1 MRADQPPGR
10 YALLVAIGEYEDPS
24 LDQLR
29 APQQDVQR
37 LAAILEDPAV
47 GNFTVRV
54 LEDAPDHEIRREI
67 EDLLT
72 DRINDDLVLLY
83 FSCHGI
89 VDPYHRLY
97 FAATN
102 TVRTRPAST
111 AISRSF
117 VNDQLEA
124 CRAAAK
130 VLVLDCCFAGAFAEG
145 FKSAPQ
151 GALDGQVGRGYVVL
165 SACDSYEYAFESDGL
180 VESAPR
186 GSIFTDVLL
195 EGLATGGADLDG
207 DGRVGVDEL
216 FRYVHDGVVR
226 RRPDQ
231 KPKWSAYNAEP
242 HIYLARATQPAGPG
256 TAYLGGPAPAGQPAE
271 PETGRDRVAGGVSAT
286 GSAAGVVGGP
296 AGGVIA
302 SRTDLPAP
310 PRPTNY
316 NRHQALVARGF
327 RTGADLVRRTFGPLG
342 RRVLVE
348 DEAGIYH
355 ELGEAASIVR
365 LFAPHDTRD
374 AIGAG
379 YVRDL
384 VEGVRH
390 RVGDGAATTV
400 VLAQAMLDR
409 ASAALRSGANPVALR
424 RGIESAALDVIG
436 ELGVIATPLESKEQL
451 RAVSTMASG
460 DGVIG
465 DLLAEAMEK
474 VGRDGVITVEESNLF
489 GLELELTEGMSLR
502 AGHVSPY
509 FATDSESGEAVL
521 DDPYLLIVDQRLAAA
536 HDLLPIL
543 DQVMDSGRPL
553 AVFAQEVREAALSVL
568 IVNKVRQTFRS
579 VAVRLPWPDA
589 QRRTIMEDLAVL
601 TGATVVGA
609 DPDGTGGLATATLSV
624 LGRARK
630 VITTRRES
638 TVVDGAGDADAIR
651 HRVEQLR
658 TDLRRAGAAVEREFL
673 RDRLARLAGGV
684 AVIRVGEA
692 TEARAQKRKR
702 QIDDAVRN
710 AKAAAE
716 GGLVPGGGAAL
727 LTVAARI
734 AGRGPAGGDEAL
746 GYAVVLDAL
755 AAPFEELMR
764 NAGRNPDA
772 VLELS
777 RRGPGATFDVVA
789 GRYVVALDDGIIDA
803 AATLR
808 EAVGSAAGAVTR
820 YLMIA

>member
-1 MRADQPPGR
+1 MSADPPAGR

-37 LAAILEDPAV
+37 LAAVLEDPAV
-47 GNFTVRV
+47 GNFAVRT

-72 DRINDDLVLLY
+72 DRANDDLVLLY

-89 VDPYHRLY
+89 VDPFHRLY

-117 VNDQLEA
+117 VNEQLEA

-145 FKSAPQ
+145 FKGAPQ
-151 GALDGQVGRGYVVL
+151 GALDGQIGRGYVVI

-207 DGRVGVDEL
+207 DGRIGVDEL

-242 HIYLARATQPAGPG
+242 HIYLASVAQPAGPVGVGGGGAAG
-256 TAYLGGPAPAGQPAE
+256 TGPA
-271 PETGRDRVAGGVSAT
+271 VAK
-286 GSAAGVVGGP
+286 AAV
-296 AGGVIA
+296 
-302 SRTDLPAP
+302 PAP

-355 ELGEAASIVR
+355 ELGDAASIVR
-365 LFAPHDTRD
+365 LFAPYDTRD

-400 VLAQAMLDR
+400 VLAQAMLDG
-409 ASAALRSGANPVALR
+409 ASVALRGGANPVALR
-424 RGIESAALDVIG
+424 RGVESAALDVIG
-436 ELGVIATPLESKEQL
+436 ELAVIATPLETKEQL

-509 FATDSESGEAVL
+509 FVTDPVSGEAVL
-521 DDPYLLIVDQRLAAA
+521 DDPYVLLVDQRLAAA
-536 HDLLPIL
+536 QDLLPIL
-543 DQVMDSGRPL
+543 DQVMEEGRSL
-553 AVFAQEVREAALSVL
+553 AVFAQDVREAALSVL

-579 VAVRLPWPDA
+579 VAVRLPWPDG
-589 QRRTIMEDLAVL
+589 QRRIVMEDLAVL
-601 TGATVVGA
+601 TGATVISAVASGSGGSGG
-609 DPDGTGGLATATLSV
+609 PGGGLASTTLAM

-638 TVVDGAGDADAIR
+638 TLVDGAGDPVAIR
-651 HRVEQLR
+651 QRVEQIRADLGR
-658 TDLRRAGAAVEREFL
+658 TGAGVEREFL

-692 TEARAQKRKR
+692 TEVQAQKRKR

-727 LTVAARI
+727 LTAARRLN
-734 AGRGPAGGDEAL
+734 GRGPTGGDEAL
-746 GYAVVLDAL
+746 GYDLVLDAL

-772 VLELS
+772 AVELC
-777 RRGPGATFDVVA
+777 RRGPGVTFDVVS
-789 GRYVVALDDGIIDA
+789 GRYVAALDDGIIDA

-808 EAVGSAAGAVTR
+808 EAVGAAAGAVTR

>member
-1 MRADQPPGR
+1 MRTDPPAGR

-37 LAAILEDPAV
+37 LAAVLEDPAV
-47 GNFTVRV
+47 GNFTVRA
-54 LEDAPDHEIRREI
+54 LEDAPDSEIRREI
-67 EDLLT
+67 EDLLA
-72 DRINDDLVLLY
+72 DRVNDDLVLLY

-145 FKSAPQ
+145 FKGAPQ
-151 GALDGQVGRGYVVL
+151 GALEGQVGRGYVVI

-186 GSIFTDVLL
+186 SSIFTDVLL

-207 DGRVGVDEL
+207 DGRIGVDEL

-242 HIYLARATQPAGPG
+242 HIYLANVAQPVGPTG
-256 TAYLGGPAPAGQPAE
+256 ESAVAAAQPAPATEPAALKA
-271 PETGRDRVAGGVSAT
+271 PPPV
-286 GSAAGVVGGP
+286 
-296 AGGVIA
+296 
-302 SRTDLPAP
+302 P

-355 ELGEAASIVR
+355 ELGDATSIVR

-379 YVRDL
+379 YVREL
-384 VEGVRH
+384 VEGVRQ

-400 VLAQAMLDR
+400 VLAQAMFDG
-409 ASAALRSGANPVALR
+409 ASVALRAGANPVALR
-424 RGIESAALDVIG
+424 RGVESAALDVIG
-436 ELGVIATPLESKEQL
+436 ELAVIATPLETKEQL

-489 GLELELTEGMSLR
+489 GLELELTDGMSLR
-502 AGHVSPY
+502 VGHVSPY
-509 FATDSESGEAVL
+509 FVTDPESGEAVL
-521 DDPYLLIVDQRLAAA
+521 DDPYVLIVDQRLSAAQ
-536 HDLLPIL
+536 DLTPLL
-543 DQVMDSGRPL
+543 DRVMEEERPL
-553 AVFAQEVREAALSVL
+553 AVFAQDVREAALSVL
-568 IVNKVRQTFRS
+568 IVNKVRKTFRS
-579 VAVRLPWPDA
+579 VAVRLPWPNG
-589 QRRTIMEDLAVL
+589 QRRTVMEDLAVL
-601 TGATVVGA
+601 TGATVIDGC
-609 DPDGTGGLATATLSV
+609 PDGGTGKLAAATPAV

-638 TVVDGAGDADAIR
+638 TVVHGAGDPAAIR
-651 HRVEQLR
+651 RRVEQIR
-658 TDLRRAGAAVEREFL
+658 TELQVAATGPEREFL

-692 TEARAQKRKR
+692 TEVQAQKRKR

-716 GGLVPGGGAAL
+716 GGLLPGGGAAL
-727 LTVAARI
+727 LAVADRL
-734 AGRGPAGGDEAL
+734 AGRGPSGGDEAT
-746 GYAVVLDAL
+746 GYRLVLDAL

-772 VLELS
+772 YLETS
-777 RRGPGATFDVVA
+777 RRDPGMTFDVVS
-789 GRYVVALDDGIIDA
+789 GRYVAALDDGIIDA

-808 EAVGSAAGAVTR
+808 EAVGAAAGAVTR

>member
-1 MRADQPPGR
+1 MPVPVRTDPPAGR
-10 YALLVAIGEYEDPS
+10 YALLVATGEYEDPS

-37 LAAILEDPAV
+37 LAAVLEDPAV
-47 GNFTVRV
+47 GNFTVRT

-67 EDLLT
+67 EDLLA
-72 DRINDDLVLLY
+72 DRVDDDLVLLY

-89 VDPYHRLY
+89 VDPFHRLY

-145 FKSAPQ
+145 FKGAPPS
-151 GALDGQVGRGYVVL
+151 ALDGQIGRGYVVL

-207 DGRVGVDEL
+207 DGRIGVDEL

-242 HIYLARATQPAGPG
+242 HIYLARVAQPAD
-256 TAYLGGPAPAGQPAE
+256 PAIG
-271 PETGRDRVAGGVSAT
+271 VAGGVA
-286 GSAAGVVGGP
+286 GPAIGVAGV
-296 AGGVIA
+296 AGGVA
-302 SRTDLPAP
+302 GLAGGAAGRPLAGPVVAKAVPPPP

-355 ELGEAASIVR
+355 ELGDAASIVR

-400 VLAQAMLDR
+400 VLAQAMFDG
-409 ASAALRSGANPVALR
+409 ASAALRAGANPVALR
-424 RGIESAALDVIG
+424 RGVESAALDVIG
-436 ELGVIATPLESKEQL
+436 ELAVLATPLETKEQL

-502 AGHVSPY
+502 GGHVSPY
-509 FATDSESGEAVL
+509 FVTDPASGEAVL
-521 DDPYLLIVDQRLAAA
+521 DDPYVLIVDQRLAAA
-536 HDLLPIL
+536 QDLLPIL
-543 DQVMDSGRPL
+543 EQVTEERRPL
-553 AVFAQEVREAALSVL
+553 AIFAQDVREAALSVL
-568 IVNKVRQTFRS
+568 IVKKVRETFRS
-579 VAVRLPWPDA
+579 VAVRLPWPNG

-601 TGATVVGA
+601 TGATVITVDA
-609 DPDGTGGLATATLSV
+609 EATLST

-638 TVVDGAGDADAIR
+638 TLVDGGGEPDAIR
-651 HRVEQLR
+651 RRVEQIR
-658 TDLRRAGAAVEREFL
+658 TELGVAGAGAEREFL

-716 GGLVPGGGAAL
+716 GGLLPGGGAAL
-727 LTVAARI
+727 LTVAGRL
-734 AGRGPAGGDEAL
+734 AGRGPAGDDEAL
-746 GYAVVLDAL
+746 GYALVLDAL

-772 VLELS
+772 VVELR
-777 RRGPGATFDVVA
+777 RRGPGVTFDVVS
-789 GRYVVALDDGIIDA
+789 GRYVAALADGIIDA

-808 EAVGSAAGAVTR
+808 EAVGAAAGAVTR